1 MTVYCTDTL
10 TEGLELLNEPDTSI
24 SLPLKSSAGYSA
36 PFHASCL
43 PLMSIAFPSEAVVS
57 STKAT
62 EALPRP
68 LAAVISFVKSSLILG
83 ALFPLSASV
92 TANVVSAAVEAT
104 VSAPSL
110 FASLP
115 QAESIS
121 IQSSAAVIFFKFIAS
136 SP

>member
-62 EALPRP
+62 EA